1 MSAISI
7 DENVSKM
14 TEALDKMRGQM
25 VNHERELYRLEGML
39 TVFRNLKDLG
49 VTEIPV
55 KPPQQQQKLETIP
68 DNEVLDEKPTVQ
80 RM

>member
-49 VTEIPV
+49 VTDIPI
-55 KPPQQQQKLETIP
+55 KPPKPQSGLESVP
-68 DNEVLDEKPTVQ
+68 EKEVIDETPVVSKD
-80 RM
+80 